1 MKKLG
6 WLVSALI
13 VVSAPGAAATSSGS
27 VPSFRAREFDTTVK
41 AAFSVAVGD
50 LDGDGKADVVASHG
64 TDFPVELRSVRAV
77 SVFLNRG
84 DGRLKPPKVYPT
96 GKQGDIWGAMAVAIG
111 DLTADGKADIVS
123 ANPGGH
129 SVSVLV
135 NSGRGQFLPAVNYA
149 IGREPWDIAIA
160 ELDGDGKPDIV
171 TANQNTVSVLL
182 NSGDGTFENRMEFP
196 GGRDT
201 WGSVVGDFNRD
212 GKADLATANQNHGSG
227 TVSVHINQGGGSF
240 QTRTQY
246 PTAPGPRAIAMG
258 DLNRDGA
265 PDLVTVNGSHD
276 PYTEEWIGT
285 VSVLINKGDGTFLVR
300 RGSRKYHFFFNGVRV
315 GDMNGDGKADLAIA
329 EGDSDF
335 LLEVALNRGN
345 GRFPKFFEYGRDP
358 DDDGGTAVAL
368 GDLNGDRRLDA
379 VIPKWRA
386 VSVFINA
393 PGLCNVPKV
402 TEVQLAVAK
411 RRLAERRCRVGA
423 IRWEK
428 GTPRGLV
435 DWQRPEAG
443 AVLPNGGK
451 VNLTVQ
457 NGKSWR

>member
-6 WLVSALI
+6 WLVSVLI

-27 VPSFRAREFDTTVK
+27 APSFKAPREFDTTVK
-41 AAFSVAVGD
+41 AAMAVAIGD

-84 DGRLKPPKVYPT
+84 DGRLKPPRLYQT
-96 GKQGDIWGAMAVAIG
+96 GKQGDIWGACAVAIG
-111 DLTADGKADIVS
+111 DLTADGKADLVT

-135 NSGRGQFLPAVNYA
+135 NSGRGQFLPAVNYP
-149 IGREPWDIAIA
+149 IGRQPWDVAIDDV
-160 ELDGDGKPDIV
+160 DGDGRPDIV

-182 NSGDGTFENRMEFP
+182 NRGDGTFENRMEFP

-201 WGSVVGDFNRD
+201 WGSVLGDLNGD
-212 GKADLATANQNHGSG
+212 GKPDLAVANHGTS

-240 QTRTQY
+240 RTRIQY
-246 PTAPGPRAIAMG
+246 PTAPGPRAIGMG

-300 RGSRKYHFFFNGVRV
+300 RASRKYRDVVFNGVRV
-315 GDMNGDGKADLAIA
+315 GDMNGDGKADLAVA
-329 EGDSDF
+329 EGEGF
-335 LLEVALNRGN
+335 LLAVFPNRGKS
-345 GRFPKFFEYGRDP
+345 RFPKLFEYGRDP
-358 DDDGGTAVAL
+358 DDDGATAVAL

-379 VIPKWRA
+379 VVPKWLA

-393 PGLCNVPKV
+393 PGLCNVPV
-402 TEVQLAVAK
+402 ITNMQLAVAK
-411 RRLAERRCRVGA
+411 SRLAERRCRVGT
-423 IRWEK
+423 IRWQR

-435 DWQRPEAG
+435 DAQVPEAG
-443 AVLPNGGK
+443 AVLPKGGK
-451 VNLTVQ
+451 VNLVVQ
-457 NGKSWR
+457 NGKRWR